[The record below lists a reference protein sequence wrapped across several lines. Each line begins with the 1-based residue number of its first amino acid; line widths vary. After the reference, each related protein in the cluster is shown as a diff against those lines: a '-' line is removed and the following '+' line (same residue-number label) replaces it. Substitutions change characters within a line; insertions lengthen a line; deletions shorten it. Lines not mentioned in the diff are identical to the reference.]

1 MEKVYIL
8 IFFVYPS
15 LRRSSFSSLLYDCCG
30 VYCRAV
36 ANLVVDWCTPAPL
49 GRSLAQVSDSELLL
63 VDDSVYLAAVAEAA
77 LQQEAVVAGL

>member
-1 MEKVYIL
+1 MVP
-8 IFFVYPS
+8 FVSLFDPS
-15 LRRSSFSSLLYDCCG
+15 LRRSSFSSLLCDCCG
-30 VYCRAV
+30 VYCRAA

-77 LQQEAVVAGL
+77 LRQEAVVAGL

>member
-1 MEKVYIL
+1 M
-8 IFFVYPS
+8 
-15 LRRSSFSSLLYDCCG
+15 
-30 VYCRAV
+30 
-36 ANLVVDWCTPAPL
+36 VVDWCTPAPL

>member
-1 MEKVYIL
+1 M
-8 IFFVYPS
+8 
-15 LRRSSFSSLLYDCCG
+15 
-30 VYCRAV
+30 YCRAA

-77 LQQEAVVAGL
+77 LQQKAVVAGL